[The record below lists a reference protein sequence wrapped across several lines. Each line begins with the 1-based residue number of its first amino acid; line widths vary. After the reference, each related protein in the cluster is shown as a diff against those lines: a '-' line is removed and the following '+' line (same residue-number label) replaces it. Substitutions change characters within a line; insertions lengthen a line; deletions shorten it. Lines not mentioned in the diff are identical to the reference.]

1 VVQANGLKKW
11 NPNGV
16 GGVSTQDVG
25 GDEEMISL
33 ECKIVSS
40 TKTTFFSNLEMT
52 ENCNTSYILSLS
64 LHYLERR

>member
-1 VVQANGLKKW
+1 MVQANGLKKW

-25 GDEEMISL
+25 GDEEMITL

-40 TKTTFFSNLEMT
+40 TKTTFFQ
-52 ENCNTSYILSLS
+52 I
-64 LHYLERR
+64 